1 MLFSKKRFLALSLS
15 SAFLL
20 AACGNSAADTE
31 SENSGSTAQSE
42 TGSATSQEA
51 SGEQVTISFWD
62 ENAGPQ
68 RTPIWEE
75 IIERFEEEN
84 PDVNVEYFGLPKDDA
99 KSKFDAAIAAND
111 VPDIASLQT
120 SWLPEYSI
128 REALLPLDEY
138 FADSELNGK
147 INEGAIEFNKK
158 IVNDGQL
165 YGIPYTQ
172 NLDIIW
178 IREDLFKEAG
188 VEAPKT
194 WDDFFSAVDTM
205 TTDDL
210 YGFTIRGGA
219 GGALQLQRLMYAY
232 SGITEYVTED
242 GEATVDDPAH
252 KEFLEKY
259 FAMYQKNTPQS
270 DITNGYKEMVATF
283 DTGKAAMVHHNIGS
297 YGEHS
302 EALEEDQFEAIPL
315 PISKEGNY
323 VAEGGNTIGV
333 SIFAGSENPDEAF
346 RFVEFANNAESQS
359 LWNQEVG
366 QIPTNSDV
374 MEEEWLKN
382 SQHLNVAFSV
392 YDDENTALY
401 EPPFYLPDYRSI
413 LDNQVDSG
421 IQSVM
426 AGDTTVEE
434 FLAEWAESIE
444 ASAAK
449 YAEAFN

>member
-1 MLFSKKRFLALSLS
+1 MLSRKTKGLGITLA
-15 SAFLL
+15 SAILL
-20 AACGNSAADTE
+20 AACGNSTADTSTDSSAGNTGGDS
-31 SENSGSTAQSE
+31 SEV
-42 TGSATSQEA
+42 
-51 SGEQVTISFWD
+51 VTISFWD
-62 ENAGPQ
+62 ENAGPE
-68 RTPIWEE
+68 RTPIWEN

-84 PDVNVEYFGLPKDDA
+84 ENIKVEYFGLPKDDA
-99 KSKFDAAIAAND
+99 KSKIDAAIAAED
-111 VPDIASLQT
+111 VPDVASIQT

-128 REALLPLDEY
+128 REAFLPLDDY

-147 INEGAIEFNKK
+147 INQGTIDFNKK
-158 IVNDGQL
+158 IVNDGNL

-172 NLDIIW
+172 NLDVIW
-178 IREDLFKEAG
+178 IRPDLFAEAG
-188 VEAPKT
+188 IEAPES

-205 TTDDL
+205 TTDDM
-210 YGFTIRGGA
+210 YGYTIRGGA
-219 GGALQLQRLMYAY
+219 GGSLQLQRLMYAY

-242 GEATVDDPAH
+242 GKATVNDPAH

-259 FAMYQKNTPQS
+259 FALYLNNTPQS

-302 EALEEDQFEAIPL
+302 KALEPEQFEAIPL
-315 PISKEGNY
+315 PASEEGNY
-323 VAEGGNTIGV
+323 VAEGGNTIGI
-333 SIFAGSENPDEAF
+333 SIFAASEHPEEAF
-346 RFVEFANNAESQS
+346 KFLEFVNNAESQS
-359 LWNQEVG
+359 NWNQAIG

-374 MEEEWLKN
+374 MEEEWIQDA
-382 SQHLNVAFSV
+382 QHLSVAFSV

-413 LDNQVDSG
+413 LDNKVDPA

-426 AGDTTVEE
+426 AGEKSVED
-434 FLAEWAESIE
+434 FLNEWAEAIE

>member
-1 MLFSKKRFLALSLS
+1 MLSRKTKGLGITLA
-15 SAFLL
+15 SAILL
-20 AACGNSAADTE
+20 AACGNSAADSSSDSSAGNTGGDS
-31 SENSGSTAQSE
+31 SEV
-42 TGSATSQEA
+42 
-51 SGEQVTISFWD
+51 VTISFWD
-62 ENAGPQ
+62 ENAGPE
-68 RTPIWEE
+68 RTPIWEN

-84 PDVNVEYFGLPKDDA
+84 ENIKVEYFGLPKDDA
-99 KSKFDAAIAAND
+99 KSKIDAAIAAED
-111 VPDIASLQT
+111 VPDVASIQT

-128 REALLPLDEY
+128 REAFLPLDDY

-147 INEGAIEFNKK
+147 INQGTIDFNKK
-158 IVNDGQL
+158 IVNDGNL

-172 NLDIIW
+172 NLDVIW
-178 IREDLFKEAG
+178 IRPDLFAEAG
-188 VEAPKT
+188 IEAPES

-205 TTDDL
+205 TTDDM
-210 YGFTIRGGA
+210 YGYTIRGGA
-219 GGALQLQRLMYAY
+219 GGSLQLQRLMYAY

-242 GEATVDDPAH
+242 GKATVNDPAH

-259 FAMYQKNTPQS
+259 FALYLNNTPQS

-302 EALEEDQFEAIPL
+302 KALEPEQFEAIPL
-315 PISKEGNY
+315 PVSEEGNY
-323 VAEGGNTIGV
+323 VAEGGNTIGI
-333 SIFAGSENPDEAF
+333 SIFAASEHPEEAF
-346 RFVEFANNAESQS
+346 KFLEFVNNAESQS
-359 LWNQEVG
+359 NWNQAIG

-374 MEEEWLKN
+374 MEEEWIQDA
-382 SQHLNVAFSV
+382 QHLSVAFSV

-413 LDNQVDSG
+413 LDNKVDPA

-426 AGDTTVEE
+426 AGEKSVED
-434 FLAEWAESIE
+434 FLNEWAEAIE